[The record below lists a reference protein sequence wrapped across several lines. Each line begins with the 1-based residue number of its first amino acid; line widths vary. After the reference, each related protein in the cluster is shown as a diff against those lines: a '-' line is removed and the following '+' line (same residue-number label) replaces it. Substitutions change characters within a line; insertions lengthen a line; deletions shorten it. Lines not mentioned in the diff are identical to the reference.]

1 MAPKLVDRSARN
13 IYILYRIYHTL
24 FLQSCTTDRQDI
36 SEILLKVVIKTTTLT
51 LTLLS
56 SASKTI
62 KYINIRKI
70 VLNFKT

>member
-1 MAPKLVDRSARN
+1 MAPKLVVRSAQN

-36 SEILLKVVIKTTTLT
+36 SEILLKVAIDTTTLT
-51 LTLLS
+51 LTPLS

-62 KYINIRKI
+62 KYINHSK
-70 VLNFKT
+70 NSSQF